1 MKKTKVVC
9 TIGPASEQKDCLE
22 KLIGTA
28 GMNVMRMNFSHG
40 DYEEQGFRIKNVKA
54 LNAEHGWTTG
64 IALDTKGPEIRTGLL
79 AEDYA
84 GVMVKAGDTVI
95 LTMDYSFIGG
105 KQADGTVKVAIS
117 YAGLYDDIQVGG
129 KILFED
135 GLFQLVVKEK
145 TANRELVCESLSN
158 RKLKPKRNCNVPGV
172 VLNMPYIS
180 PKDKADMEFACDQ
193 GLDFIFASF
202 VRRADDLRQI
212 REILA
217 AKGNDHIKIISK
229 IENQE
234 GVRNMEEIIKL
245 SDGVMVARGD
255 LGVDVDAW
263 DLPEIQKQ
271 MIYLAQSTGK
281 IVITATQM
289 LDSMQQNPRPTRA
302 EVSDVANAIYDRT
315 TAIMLSG
322 ESAAG
327 KYPIES
333 VTAMKDIAEYTEEN
347 INFRKRFWE
356 NNLDLGDDFLSSI
369 CNAAVSCA
377 YQVEAKAII
386 CVTNN
391 GETAFKLSAYK
402 PECPIIAVTVNEKA
416 CRQLNLA
423 WNVYPVYAEKK
434 DSTDELFQ
442 YAIEKALQTGIVHKG
457 DKVIITGASSV
468 GNAVTDTIKIHIL

>member
-302 EVSDVANAIYDRT
+302 EVSDVHNAVLDGT
-315 TAIMLSG
+315 SATMLSG
-322 ESAAG
+322 ESAQG
-327 KYPIES
+327 DYPFEAVSYMSKIDEK
-333 VTAMKDIAEYTEEN
+333 AEEN
-347 INFRKRFWE
+347 IDHELMIENVVYGKEE
-356 NNLDLGDDFLSSI
+356 NNECDAIGLAVATLANVFEVPAVVAEGDVEFALALSQYRPATDI
-369 CNAAVSCA
+369 FYAVSNA
-377 YQVEAKAII
+377 DDAR
-386 CVTNN
+386 T
-391 GETAFKLSAYK
+391 LSVVWGVQAVVGTMADAYK
-402 PECPIIAVTVNEKA
+402 VAKNALGLTSDDKIIKA
-416 CRQLNLA
+416 TSNKFEI
-423 WNVYPVYAEKK
+423 VDAE
-434 DSTDELFQ
+434 
-442 YAIEKALQTGIVHKG
+442 
-457 DKVIITGASSV
+457 
-468 GNAVTDTIKIHIL
+468 

>member
-40 DYEEQGFRIKNVKA
+40 DYEEQGFRIRNVKA

-172 VLNMPYIS
+172 ILNMPYIS

-302 EVSDVANAIYDRT
+302 EVSDVHNAVLDGT
-315 TAIMLSG
+315 SATMLSG
-322 ESAAG
+322 ESAQG
-327 KYPIES
+327 DYPFEAVSYMSKIDEK
-333 VTAMKDIAEYTEEN
+333 AEEN
-347 INFRKRFWE
+347 IDHELMIE
-356 NNLDLGDDFLSSI
+356 NVVYGKEEKNECDAIGLAVATLANVFEVPAVVAEGDVEFALALSQYRPATDI
-369 CNAAVSCA
+369 FYAVSNA
-377 YQVEAKAII
+377 DDAR
-386 CVTNN
+386 T
-391 GETAFKLSAYK
+391 LSVVWGVQAVVGTMADAYK
-402 PECPIIAVTVNEKA
+402 VAKNALGLTSDDKIIKA
-416 CRQLNLA
+416 TSNKFEI
-423 WNVYPVYAEKK
+423 VDAE
-434 DSTDELFQ
+434 
-442 YAIEKALQTGIVHKG
+442 
-457 DKVIITGASSV
+457 
-468 GNAVTDTIKIHIL
+468 